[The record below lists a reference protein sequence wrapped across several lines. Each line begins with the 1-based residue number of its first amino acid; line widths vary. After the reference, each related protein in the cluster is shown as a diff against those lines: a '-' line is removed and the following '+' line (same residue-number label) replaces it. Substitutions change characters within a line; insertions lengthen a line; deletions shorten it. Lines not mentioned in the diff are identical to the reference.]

1 MSRVLVIGDTHAP
14 CMLKDYPLFLAD
26 IYEQW
31 DCDRV
36 VHIGDLVDNCALS
49 FHLKKPNQK
58 DPLREY
64 DEAIEQIGILTSLF
78 PEVDLMLGNHDVL
91 PYRWAQEVGIPSEM
105 LRDFASIFKLPS
117 GWNVN
122 KRYDQLDIDG
132 VLYQHGDRGRASA
145 ILNAKDEFQSV
156 VQGHHHAKA
165 GIEFT
170 ANRNHRV
177 FGMQAG
183 CGTDW
188 KHHQQE
194 YGVKYSK
201 KPIIGCGVVI
211 DGTTPI
217 FEPMSL

>member
-1 MSRVLVIGDTHAP
+1 MSRTLVIGDTHCPA
-14 CMLKDYPLFLAD
+14 MLPSYPDFLAEIHD
-26 IYEQW
+26 AW
-31 DCDRV
+31 GCDRV

-49 FHLKKPNQK
+49 FHLKKPQQK
-58 DPLREY
+58 DPMREY
-64 DEAIEQIGILTSLF
+64 EQALDQVSIVTEMF
-78 PEVDLMLGNHDVL
+78 PEADLMLGNHDVL
-91 PYRWAQEVGIPSEM
+91 PYRWCNEVGIPEEM
-105 LRDFASIFKLPS
+105 MRDFGEIFNLPDS
-117 GWNVN
+117 WTVHQ
-122 KRYDQLDIDG
+122 RYEQLVIDG
-132 VLYQHGDRGRASA
+132 VIYQHGDRGRGSA
-145 ILNAKDEFQSV
+145 ILNAKDEFCSV

-170 ANRNHRV
+170 ANRSHRV
-177 FGMQAG
+177 FGMQVG

-188 KHHQQE
+188 KHHQQD